1 MHKIGLIPSPGVS
14 RKHVEA
20 VIPDIKEQLN
30 QRVNDQQE
38 WVLSLIHI

>member
-30 QRVNDQQE
+30 QRE
-38 WVLSLIHI
+38 RSTRMGISTTR

>member
-20 VIPDIKEQLN
+20 VIPDIRTAESTC
-30 QRVNDQQE
+30 E
-38 WVLSLIHI
+38 